1 MNLNRRSFFG
11 VAVASP
17 FAAKE
22 AAKKMIE
29 EAAAAAQATQMQAG
43 GISYYSDSLYT
54 GVSTSSVGG
63 PMKSLWEA
71 IQDMGVPDWKR
82 SDLREDARRSRTLDP
97 DIAAMKSFSLNAKM
111 RMQWERNFNTLIER
125 ALQQTKMERVK
136 RAFFEANPEVSEY

>member
-29 EAAAAAQATQMQAG
+29 EGAQMQAG

-63 PMKSLWEA
+63 PVKSLWEA
-71 IQDMGVPDWKR
+71 IKDIGVPDWKR
-82 SDLREDARRSRTLDP
+82 ADLREDARRSRTLDP
-97 DIAAMKSFSLNAKM
+97 DIAAMKSFSLNAKL
-111 RMQWERNFNTLIER
+111 RKQWERNYDLLIER
-125 ALQQTKMERVK
+125 ALQQTQMERVK
-136 RAFFEANPEVSEY
+136 RAFFESNPDISEY